1 METGKMGQKGTH
13 ICELYSR
20 KQFRHP
26 TLPLSIEMF
35 DYKSTTD
42 KWHRHT
48 DFYELVIVCSGK
60 ARNENSRRSEQVHAG
75 HVYLL
80 PSGSGHRYAKLWN
93 FRHYNILFQPQILDI
108 GSVNIAALP
117 GYSHLF
123 HFQFDGEDRCSL
135 LLSVDETIL
144 SQLISMIE
152 TVRNEMALRLP
163 GWQEAAYFEFMR
175 MLVHLLRHCVPQ
187 DTGIGQ
193 NAFQIGRAI
202 RAMEE
207 DCTQQ
212 FTLKSLAD
220 MVHMSQSSFR
230 HHFTEI
236 TGIPPGEYLLK
247 LRLKKALLMLMS
259 PNRISN
265 IAAQCGFRDNNYFS
279 RQFRK
284 QLGMPPRNFH
294 QEYMCHRSNVS
305 DMLKKLYPDQ

>member
-1 METGKMGQKGTH
+1 M
-13 ICELYSR
+13 
-20 KQFRHP
+20 
-26 TLPLSIEMF
+26 
-35 DYKSTTD
+35 
-42 KWHRHT
+42 

-60 ARNENSRRSEQVHAG
+60 ARNENSCRSEQVHAG

-80 PSGSGHRYAKLWN
+80 PSGSVHRYAKIWN

-117 GYSHLF
+117 GYSTLF
-123 HFQFDGEDRCSL
+123 HFQFEGGDRCSP

-144 SQLISMIE
+144 PQLISMIE
-152 TVRNEMALRLP
+152 TIRNEIALRSP

-202 RAMEE
+202 RE
-207 DCTQQ
+207 
-212 FTLKSLAD
+212 S
-220 MVHMSQSSFR
+220 
-230 HHFTEI
+230 
-236 TGIPPGEYLLK
+236 TGSPPGEYLLK

-259 PNRISN
+259 PNQISN

-294 QEYMCHRSNVS
+294 REYMCHRINVS

>member
-1 METGKMGQKGTH
+1 MGQKGTH
-13 ICELYSR
+13 IYELYSR
-20 KQFRHP
+20 KQFRHT
-26 TLPLSIEMF
+26 TLPLSIEMY

-48 DFYELVIVCSGK
+48 DFHELVIVCSGK

-80 PSGSGHRYAKLWN
+80 PSGSVHRYAKLWN
-93 FRHYNILFQPQILDI
+93 FRHYNVLFQPQILDI

-123 HFQFDGEDRCSL
+123 HFQFDGEDRCSP

-187 DTGIGQ
+187 NTGIGQ
-193 NAFQIGRAI
+193 SAFQIGRAI

-212 FTLKSLAD
+212 FTLKSL
-220 MVHMSQSSFR
+220 
-230 HHFTEI
+230 
-236 TGIPPGEYLLK
+236 
-247 LRLKKALLMLMS
+247 
-259 PNRISN
+259 
-265 IAAQCGFRDNNYFS
+265 
-279 RQFRK
+279 
-284 QLGMPPRNFH
+284 
-294 QEYMCHRSNVS
+294 
-305 DMLKKLYPDQ
+305 